1 MKIKYL
7 LPGGLLLFSAIA
19 LQAQEKK
26 PLSLDEAIS
35 IAVSQSTEAGLA
47 NTRVTTSQYE
57 VDNAKNTAYPDF
69 KISGQYLRLTNPT
82 VNYKLAT
89 NEADSNEEEGTTT
102 ASPTV
107 NQIMFGQASLNMPMF
122 AGFRIK
128 NSIAASENMYQ
139 AQTYNAA
146 NTKEQ
151 IAMRTIILY
160 ANLYK
165 AQQSVTLIQE
175 NLKSANQRVIDF
187 TAMEEN
193 GLIAR
198 NDLLKS
204 QLQASNIQ
212 LSLDDANKMVSTLN
226 YQLVTLLKLQPGTQI
241 AVSDAY
247 FKNAGGITPSV
258 TEGEA
263 ITQRSDLEALRWQK
277 KAYDANVKVA
287 KSDFYPA
294 LSLTAGY
301 LALNIQDVLSVYNAV
316 NVGVGVSYDISNIFK
331 NTKRVKAAQSRSEEV
346 RQQVDILTDQVKVQV
361 QESLENYNLSLKQ
374 NRVYTEAVAQ
384 ADENY
389 RIVKDKYD
397 NGLVDTN
404 DLLEADVQKLQSQLN
419 QAFSKADITQ
429 RFYEL
434 LNASG
439 KLTNSFNLTP
449 NK

>member
-7 LPGGLLLFSAIA
+7 LPGSLLFFSVAI
-19 LQAQEKK
+19 QAQEKK
-26 PLSLDEAIS
+26 PLTLDEAIS

-57 VDNAKNTAYPDF
+57 VDNVKNTAYPDF
-69 KISGQYLRLTNPT
+69 KLSGQYLRVTNPNL
-82 VNYKLAT
+82 NYKLAT
-89 NEADSNEEEGTTT
+89 NNANADAEEGTTT
-102 ASPTV
+102 ASPKV
-107 NQIMFGQASLNMPMF
+107 NSVVFGQAALNMPLF
-122 AGFRIK
+122 AGFKIK
-128 NSIAASENMYQ
+128 NSIAASESMYK
-139 AQTYNAA
+139 AQTFNAA
-146 NTKEQ
+146 DTKEQ
-151 IAMRTIILY
+151 IAMQTIMLY

-175 NLKSANQRVIDF
+175 NLKSANQRVTDF

-212 LSLDDANKMVSTLN
+212 LSLDDAKKMVSTLN
-226 YQLVTLLKLQPGTQI
+226 YQLVVLLKLPQGTEI

-258 TEGEA
+258 TESEA
-263 ITQRSDLEALRWQK
+263 IAQRNDLEALRWQQ
-277 KAYDANVKVA
+277 KASEANIKVA
-287 KSDFYPA
+287 KAAYYPA
-294 LSLTAGY
+294 LSFTAGY
-301 LALNIQDVLSVYNAV
+301 VALNIQNVVSVYNAV
-316 NVGVGVSYDISNIFK
+316 NFGVGVSYDVSNIFK
-331 NTKRVKAAQSRSEEV
+331 NRKQVKAAESRSEEV
-346 RQQVDILTDQVKVQV
+346 KQEVELLTDRVKVQV

-374 NRVYTEAVAQ
+374 NKVYTEAVTQ

-439 KLTNSFNLTP
+439 KLTNSFNLTN